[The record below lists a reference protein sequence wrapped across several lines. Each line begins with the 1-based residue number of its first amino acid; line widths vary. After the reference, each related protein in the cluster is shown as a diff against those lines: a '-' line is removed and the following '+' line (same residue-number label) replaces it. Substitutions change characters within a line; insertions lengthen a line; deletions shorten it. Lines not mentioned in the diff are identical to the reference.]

1 MLKIAIILGST
12 RPGRNG
18 EAVARWVHAQAR
30 KRHDAQY
37 DLIDLKD
44 VNLPLLD
51 EPVPPAFHKYSKPH
65 TQQWSERIAGYDGF
79 VFVTAEYNHGIP
91 AALKNAIDFLFDEW
105 HHKAAGFVSYGSAG
119 GVRAVEHLRG
129 VMGEIMVADVRQQ
142 VQLML
147 ATDFEDYTRFK
158 PNPSHEKPLGILF
171 DQVVAWSGALK
182 PLRQQ
187 KDKRGKDV
195 PVEEETA

>member
-18 EAVARWVHAQAR
+18 EAVAHWVHAQAR

-65 TQQWSERIAGYDGF
+65 TQQWSARIAGYDGF

-142 VQLML
+142 VQLL
-147 ATDFEDYTRFK
+147 LDTDFEDYTRFK
-158 PNPSHEKPLGILF
+158 ADPKHEKPLSTLF
-171 DQVVAWSGALK
+171 DQVVLWAGALK

-187 KDKRGKDV
+187 KGKRGAKV
-195 PVEEETA
+195 PVEEDA